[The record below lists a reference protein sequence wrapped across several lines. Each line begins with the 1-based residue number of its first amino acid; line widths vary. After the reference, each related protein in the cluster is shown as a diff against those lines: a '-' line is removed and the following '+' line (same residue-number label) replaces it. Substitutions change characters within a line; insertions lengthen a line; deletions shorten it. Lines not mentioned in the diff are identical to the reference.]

1 MTIPQAFDLALSR
14 HQAGQLADAEAE
26 SARSQAAF
34 RNFRNKERLVDPT
47 LASQADVQLM
57 TGLQAQLA
65 TLQAQRAGLAASA
78 PESPQL
84 PVLDRN
90 IAGYQAQIAAQ
101 RSQSAG
107 QADSLAPKLTVYER
121 MLIDENIAGQALSA
135 AEQALESARLDAMR
149 KQLYLERV
157 VNPNLPDRDEEPRRL
172 RMTFTVLICALVAY
186 AAISLLIAGLRE
198 HRQQ

>member
-1 MTIPQAFDLALSR
+1 MNARSLADTV
-14 HQAGQLADAEAE
+14 GQGERQVADAEAE
-26 SARSQAAF
+26 AARAQAAF
-34 RNFRNKERLVDPT
+34 RNFRNKERLIDPT

-101 RSQSAG
+101 RNQSAG

-121 MLIDENIAGQALSA
+121 LLIDENIAGQALSA

-157 VNPNLPDRDEEPRRL
+157 VSPNLPDRDEEPRRF
-172 RMTFTVLICALVAY
+172 RMIFTVLICALVAY